1 MNLKIDLNPPSDKI
15 PAEAAAR
22 LLNCSAQTLR
32 RMMQRGELRAYH
44 VGRRTFYLCEEIE
57 NLFKPFLL
65 GRTLSESILPRLDE
79 VGTLARPA

>member
-57 NLFKPFLL
+57 NLFKPFP
-65 GRTLSESILPRLDE
+65 THNPQAKPASEGESHVSNQD
-79 VGTLARPA
+79 